1 MARKKRSG
9 SKGFGQP
16 RKPAGL
22 SQEFDFDGLLNGDQV
37 LITGP
42 IIDVN
47 KGVDDFYKLVTF
59 KALARKLPSFQQAIN
74 DVLTPE
80 IIYLARRR
88 KYEYGEGLLTITPK
102 QYRQIWREVYDTDG
116 PLIFNW
122 WTLSEIHLSKGRSE
136 LFGGTRILK
145 TLAEYLISH
154 SKERFPLILY
164 AIPFSESD
172 VVWDESIELD
182 HAHLLLTVSLDP
194 EQVVGEGKIYLIE
207 RATIPL
213 NNFLPNA
220 VNAVVDI
227 RKLRDYCLNPEH
239 DDGKHQARLFATTL
253 GMTADDADVL
263 RQILLEAVINHEAK
277 PGRIDDFGRRYSI
290 DFTVEWQDRRA
301 TLRSGWI
308 IEHNSDIPRLTTCY
322 PL

>member
-1 MARKKRSG
+1 ML
-9 SKGFGQP
+9 GQASCLP
-16 RKPAGL
+16 WDSR
-22 SQEFDFDGLLNGDQV
+22 DGYPNLFN
-37 LITGP
+37 
-42 IIDVN
+42 
-47 KGVDDFYKLVTF
+47 
-59 KALARKLPSFQQAIN
+59 SHS
-74 DVLTPE
+74 
-80 IIYLARRR
+80 
-88 KYEYGEGLLTITPK
+88 
-102 QYRQIWREVYDTDG
+102 
-116 PLIFNW
+116 LIFNW
-122 WTLSEIHLSKGRSE
+122 WTLPEIRLSKGRSE
-136 LFGGTRILK
+136 VFGRTRILK
-145 TLAEYLISH
+145 TLTEPLISH

-194 EQVVGEGKIYLIE
+194 EQVVGEGKFYLIE
-207 RATIPL
+207 RETIPL

-239 DDGKHQARLFATTL
+239 DDGKHKARLFATTL
-253 GMTADDADVL
+253 GMTAADADAL

-277 PGRIDDFGRRYSI
+277 PGRIDDFGQRYSV
-290 DFTVEWQDRRA
+290 DFPVEWQDRRA

-308 IEHNSDIPRLTTCY
+308 IERDSDIPRLTTCY